1 MCGIAGVV
9 GVADR
14 DRASPMRRMR
24 EAIAHRGP
32 DSAGEHCDAHSAL
45 GVRRLRIID
54 LVTGDQP
61 QCGEDGRVWTV
72 FNGEIYNFQEL
83 RDELAAQGHRF
94 RTRSDTEVIVHLYE
108 RDGEAFVERL
118 DGMFALAVW
127 DTSQRSLV
135 LARDRLGKKPILIYE
150 TEGELYFASE
160 HQALIAGLGT
170 GRFSVDRAAIA
181 LYLRLGYVPAPL
193 DAFAGIRKL
202 EPATVLVWRDGK
214 TSERRYWHPPT
225 EVVPVAEDEAI
236 AQVRKLFDD
245 AVRRR
250 LVADVPL
257 GAFLSGGVD
266 SSALVA
272 SMAAQS
278 KIVRTFTIGFE
289 EAGYSEIEHARRI
302 AQRYGTDHHEFV
314 VRPDMT
320 SVLPLLVRHYGEPY
334 ADSSAVPTYYL
345 SKMTRDFVTVALA
358 GDGGD
363 ELFAGYQRYH
373 AVRLAGALDRVPA
386 AVRRRLLA
394 GAESLLPPAG
404 DQRRGSAR
412 LRRFFA
418 GARRRPAERYLSWLT
433 ITDADWLSASATVEF
448 RPFAETADQD
458 LARRAAIPVRD
469 ATRRAQLL
477 DVALYL
483 PDDLLVK
490 VDIASMANSLE
501 VRAPFLDRRLV
512 EYALRLPTSLMIRGM
527 SRKWV
532 LRRAFADTLP
542 PETLARRKQGFG
554 VPIGRWLREDLR
566 PLLDDV
572 VLSTSATQ
580 RGYLRPEA
588 IRTLVAEHLAG
599 SDHSHRL
606 WSLLMLELWHREF
619 SIA

>member
-9 GVADR
+9 GRAQR
-14 DRASPMRRMR
+14 DRAPEMRQMR

-32 DSAGEHCDAHSAL
+32 DSAGEYSDAHSAL

-61 QCGEDGRVWTV
+61 QCGENGQIWTV
-72 FNGEIYNFQEL
+72 FNGEIYNFQDL
-83 RDELAAQGHRF
+83 REELAKQGHTF

-108 RDGEAFVERL
+108 RDGQAFVEKL

-127 DTSQRSLV
+127 DASEQMLV
-135 LARDRLGKKPILIYE
+135 LARDRLGKKPLLTYE
-150 TEGELYFASE
+150 SNGELYFASE
-160 HQALIAGLGT
+160 HQALIAGLGS

-181 LYLRLGYVPAPL
+181 LYLRLGYIPAPF
-193 DAFAGIRKL
+193 DAFGGIRKL
-202 EPATVLVWRDGK
+202 EAATVLVWRDGK
-214 TSERRYWHPPT
+214 TTERRYWEPQRSI
-225 EVVPVAEDEAI
+225 VPVSDDEAV
-236 AQVRKLFDD
+236 ARVRTLFDAAVRK
-245 AVRRR
+245 R

-257 GAFLSGGVD
+257 GAFLSGGID

-278 KIVRTFTIGFE
+278 KTVRTFTIGFE
-289 EAGYSEIEHARRI
+289 EEGYSEVEHARRI

-320 SVLPLLVRHYGEPY
+320 SVVPLLARHYGEPY
-334 ADSSAVPTYYL
+334 ADSSAIPTYYL
-345 SKMTRDFVTVALA
+345 SKLTRDFVTVALA

-373 AVRLAGALDRVPA
+373 AVHLAAALDRIPA
-386 AVRRRLLA
+386 ALRGTILG
-394 GAESLLPPAG
+394 GAEAILPKSG
-404 DQRRGSAR
+404 DQRGGGAR
-412 LRRFFA
+412 LRRFLT
-418 GARRRPAERYLSWLT
+418 GARRGSADRYLSWLA
-433 ITDADWLSASATVEF
+433 ISDHAWLSASATADF
-448 RPFAETADQD
+448 RLYADGAARE
-458 LARRAAIPVRD
+458 LERRAALPVGD
-469 ATRRAQLL
+469 AARRAQLL

-501 VRAPFLDRRLV
+501 VRAPFLDRCLV
-512 EYALRLPTSLMIRGM
+512 EYALQLPTSLMIRGTR
-527 SRKWV
+527 RKWV
-532 LRRAFADTLP
+532 LRKAFAETMP
-542 PETLARRKQGFG
+542 PENLARRKQGFG
-554 VPIGRWLREDLR
+554 VPIGRWLRRDLR
-566 PLLDDV
+566 PMLDDI
-572 VLSTSATQ
+572 VLSTSALK

-588 IRTLVAEHLAG
+588 VRTMVDEHLRG
-599 SDHSHRL
+599 VDHSHRL

>member
-9 GVADR
+9 GRVER
-14 DRASPMRRMR
+14 DRAPLMRRMR

-32 DSAGEHCDAHSAL
+32 DSAGERCDAHSAL

-61 QCGEDGRVWTV
+61 QSGEDERVWTV

-83 RDELAAQGHRF
+83 RDELSKQGHSF

-108 RDGEAFVERL
+108 RDGAAFVEKL
-118 DGMFALAVW
+118 EGMFALAVW
-127 DTSQRSLV
+127 DTARRTLV
-135 LARDRLGKKPILIYE
+135 LARDRLGKKPILTYE
-150 TEGELYFASE
+150 SGGELYFASE
-160 HQALIAGLGT
+160 HQALIAGLGSD
-170 GRFSVDRAAIA
+170 RFPVDRAAIA
-181 LYLRLGYVPAPL
+181 LYLRLGYVPAPF

-214 TSERRYWHPPT
+214 STERRYWQPPT
-225 EVVPVAEDEAI
+225 SVVSVPEDEAV
-236 AQVRKLFDD
+236 ARVRTLFDAAVRK
-245 AVRRR
+245 R
-250 LVADVPL
+250 LVADVPV
-257 GAFLSGGVD
+257 GAFLSGGID

-278 KIVRTFTIGFE
+278 KTVRTFTIGFE
-289 EAGYSEIEHARRI
+289 EEGYSEVEHARRI
-302 AQRYGTDHHEFV
+302 ARRYSTDHHEFV

-334 ADSSAVPTYYL
+334 ADSSAIPTYYL
-345 SKMTRDFVTVALA
+345 SKLTRDFVTVALA

-373 AVRLAGALDRVPA
+373 AVRLAAALDRIPSPF
-386 AVRRRLLA
+386 RGPILDGA
-394 GAESLLPPAG
+394 GAILPRAG
-404 DQRRGSAR
+404 DQRGRSTR
-412 LRRFFA
+412 LRRFLS
-418 GARRRPAERYLSWLT
+418 GARRPRATRYLSWLA
-433 ITDADWLSASATVEF
+433 ITDDEWLSASATPEF
-448 RPFAETADQD
+448 RPYADSA
-458 LARRAAIPVRD
+458 ARELDQRAALHVGD
-469 ATRRAQLL
+469 AVRRAQLL

-501 VRAPFLDRRLV
+501 VRAPFLDRCLV
-512 EYALRLPTSLMIRGM
+512 EYALALPTSLMIRGTR
-527 SRKWV
+527 RKWI
-532 LRRAFADTLP
+532 LREAFAETLP
-542 PETLARRKQGFG
+542 PENLARRKQGFG
-554 VPIGRWLREDLR
+554 VPIGRWLRQELR
-566 PLLDDV
+566 PLLGDV
-572 VLSTSATQ
+572 VLSTSALE

-588 IRTLVAEHLAG
+588 VRTMVDEHLG
-599 SDHSHRL
+599 GIDHSHRL